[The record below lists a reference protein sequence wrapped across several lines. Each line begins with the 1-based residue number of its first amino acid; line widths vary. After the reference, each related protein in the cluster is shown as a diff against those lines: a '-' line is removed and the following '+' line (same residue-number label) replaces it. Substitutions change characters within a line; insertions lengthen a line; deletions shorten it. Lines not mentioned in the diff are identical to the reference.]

1 MYNCGWELMLVIV
14 ENYWQDVYFDVFQEG
29 LFFFI
34 VVLIDYKIYLLMIC
48 SNMDVL
54 MGLLGCWV
62 FDEFFDYQLRNV
74 EFLNFYL
81 MLLDID

>member
-34 VVLIDYKIYLLMIC
+34 AVLIDYKIYLLMIC

-62 FDEFFDYQLRNV
+62 FDEFFDYQLCNV

>member
-1 MYNCGWELMLVIV
+1 MLVIV

-34 VVLIDYKIYLLMIC
+34 AVLIDYKIYLLTIR

-54 MGLLGCWV
+54 TGLSGRRV